1 MIEQNITN
9 VAYAILTMHEE
20 NHREILLMLGKL
32 DQTQFITSIGFNN
45 EALLLKVAQKTGA
58 SSHYLT
64 IKTFQNMQLFF
75 LFPGR

>member
-32 DQTQFITSIGFNN
+32 DQTQFITSIGFNKWS
-45 EALLLKVAQKTGA
+45 LVVKVAQKTGT
-58 SSHYLT
+58 SSHYL
-64 IKTFQNMQLFF
+64 KTFHNM
-75 LFPGR
+75 